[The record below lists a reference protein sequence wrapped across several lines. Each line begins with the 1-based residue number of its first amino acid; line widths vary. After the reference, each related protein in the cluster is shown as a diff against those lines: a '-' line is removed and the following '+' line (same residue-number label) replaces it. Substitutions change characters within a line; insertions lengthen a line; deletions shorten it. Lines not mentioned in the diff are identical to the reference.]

1 MHKAQKTEVA
11 TLPELKEE
19 DGTAAPHWK
28 RNLAVCVFGSFTT
41 IVSLTLVVP
50 FLPLYV
56 EQLGVQGQASIAEWS
71 GACFA
76 AAFFT
81 AGLVA
86 PLWGKLA
93 DRYGRKLMLIRA
105 SLGMAVGM
113 SLMGM
118 VGNVWQ
124 FFALRLL
131 IGFLGGYASGMR
143 KSRSHDP
150 EVAVIGMYNF

>member
-1 MHKAQKTEVA
+1 MHKAQKTEGA

-76 AAFFT
+76 AASRP
-81 AGLVA
+81 GWVA

-93 DRYGRKLMLIRA
+93 DRNGRKLMLIRA

-113 SLMGM
+113 SRWAWLEMSGSSSHCDCSLAFSAATRRACESRDRM
-118 VGNVWQ
+118 IQKWQ
-124 FFALRLL
+124 
-131 IGFLGGYASGMR
+131 
-143 KSRSHDP
+143 
-150 EVAVIGMYNF
+150 

>member
-1 MHKAQKTEVA
+1 MRKAQKTEVA
-11 TLPELKEE
+11 TLPEVKEE
-19 DGTAAPHWK
+19 DGTAAPYWR

-41 IVSLTLVVP
+41 LVSLTLVVP

-105 SLGMAVGM
+105 SPTALTLFINLNARARFFLIPH
-113 SLMGM
+113 SLRGA
-118 VGNVWQ
+118 G
-124 FFALRLL
+124 
-131 IGFLGGYASGMR
+131 
-143 KSRSHDP
+143 D
-150 EVAVIGMYNF
+150 